1 MGLHFE
7 FSEHIDAS
15 PERVFDA
22 LTDTGAFEAFID
34 GEATIERLDDGPMK
48 VGSEWKETRKMF
60 GKDATEYFEVV
71 ELDKPRRVGLFVD
84 GTRGS
89 SGRGEYH
96 YVYKLEPS
104 GGGTHLV
111 LDARM
116 EDMGILGAIFG
127 RLFSGSFKKA
137 IKKDIDGLKDYLEN
151 DESGESA

>member
-1 MGLHFE
+1 V
-7 FSEHIDAS
+7 APKS
-15 PERVFDA
+15 PRSDPRHTERCGRSSTLSA
-22 LTDTGAFEAFID
+22 GAFF
-34 GEATIERLDDGPMK
+34 LGPWH
-48 VGSEWKETRKMF
+48 GYRIIS
-60 GKDATEYFEVV
+60 VV
-71 ELDKPRRVGLFVD
+71 ELDKQRRVGLFVD

-96 YVYKLEPS
+96 YVDKLEPS
-104 GGGTHLV
+104 DGGTDRV

-137 IKKDIDGLKDYLEN
+137 IKKDIDGLKNYLEN